1 MSVMQRNGYNIEV
14 IVTGDEVLFG
24 RIQDTN
30 SNWLARRV
38 AELGAHLKRVTV
50 IGDEVDEIGG
60 VLRDALTRGND
71 MIVFTGGLGPSEDDL
86 TVEAIARVVGSDV
99 VHDQGAIERIRLSY
113 EARGIEYT
121 ARGERMAR
129 IAEGAR
135 AIPNPVGLA
144 AGMMLQEG
152 GTLIVTFPGIPVE
165 MVAMFD
171 GFVAPIIEE
180 GAPTKFVAR
189 TLTARVKFLEFFP
202 IYRQMHV
209 DYPDVYI
216 KNAAT
221 PPESREGRSSVR
233 EIKVDIVAEGG
244 TRELSEARMEEVVS
258 DFRSRIEAQGGLL
271 LEDSS

>member
-1 MSVMQRNGYNIEV
+1 MQRDGYNIEV

-30 SNWLARRV
+30 SNWLARRAV
-38 AELGAHLKRVTV
+38 ELGAHLKRVTV
-50 IGDEVDEIGG
+50 IGDEMDEIGG
-60 VLRDALTRGND
+60 VLRDALTRGDD

-86 TVEAIARVVGSDV
+86 TVEAIARVVERDV
-99 VHDQGAIERIRLSY
+99 VHDQGAIERIRVSY

-121 ARGERMAR
+121 PRGERMAR

-152 GTLIVTFPGIPVE
+152 ETLIVTFPGIPVE
-165 MVAMFD
+165 MMAMFD

-189 TLTARVKFLEFFP
+189 SLTARVKFLEFFP

-221 PPESREGRSSVR
+221 PPESREGRGSVR

-244 TRELSEARMEEVVS
+244 SRELSEGRMEEVVS
-258 DFRSRIEAQGGLL
+258 DFRGRIEAKGGVL
-271 LEDSS
+271 LEDSP